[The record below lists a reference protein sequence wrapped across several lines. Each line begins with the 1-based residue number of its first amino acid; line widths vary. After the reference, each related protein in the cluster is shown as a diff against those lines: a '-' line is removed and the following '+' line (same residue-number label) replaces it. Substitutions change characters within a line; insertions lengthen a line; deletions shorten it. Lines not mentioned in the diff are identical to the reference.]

1 MQHPAIGMEDL
12 EVCIVWNRCR
22 RRRWP
27 EGRELVFTPEETRKR
42 RNVLLHCWAGSGW
55 RDGPGGRMKVEP
67 GSCFWSRPGWSYRAG
82 QTPDDPLGITA
93 IHFDLM
99 DRAGG
104 WVEPARVVVP
114 SERLTCRH
122 PALVEAT
129 TRWIAELAM
138 ATREAAGPEP
148 ETREGANRI
157 LHGLLLLLL
166 RETELSRRGVEHR
179 IAWPELT
186 AFVHEHLHERPSV
199 EALARHA
206 HMTRSHFSRVF
217 KERLGVSPQEYI
229 IGARIDLAKQ
239 LLRETDL
246 PVGEVGLHA
255 GYQDPFRF
263 AKQFRQR
270 TGHSPSQYRN
280 ALAAPTGNGLAE
292 EPRRH
297 IT

>member
-122 PALVEAT
+122 PAHGHGAANPARRRRRGRAEPHWAVASLRGRSRRQRAARCTVRPVCSRGM
-129 TRWIAELAM
+129 RWGPVLA
-138 ATREAAGPEP
+138 
-148 ETREGANRI
+148 
-157 LHGLLLLLL
+157 LGLL
-166 RETELSRRGVEHR
+166 
-179 IAWPELT
+179 
-186 AFVHEHLHERPSV
+186 RP
-199 EALARHA
+199 
-206 HMTRSHFSRVF
+206 T
-217 KERLGVSPQEYI
+217 P
-229 IGARIDLAKQ
+229 
-239 LLRETDL
+239 
-246 PVGEVGLHA
+246 
-255 GYQDPFRF
+255 
-263 AKQFRQR
+263 
-270 TGHSPSQYRN
+270 
-280 ALAAPTGNGLAE
+280 
-292 EPRRH
+292 
-297 IT
+297 

>member
-1 MQHPAIGMEDL
+1 MFPSIA
-12 EVCIVWNRCR
+12 WNRCR

-27 EGRELVFTPEETRKR
+27 KGRELVFSPEETRKR
-42 RNVLLHCWAGSGW
+42 RNVLLYCWAGSGW
-55 RDGPGGRMKVEP
+55 REGPGGRLKVEP
-67 GSCFWSRPGWSYRAG
+67 GCCFWSKPGWSYRAG

-99 DRAGG
+99 DRAGD
-104 WVEPARVVVP
+104 WVEPARVAAP
-114 SERLTCRH
+114 SEKLICRH
-122 PALVEAT
+122 PAMVEST
-129 TRWIAELAM
+129 TRWIADLAI
-138 ATREAAGPEP
+138 ATREATGPSP

-157 LHGLLLLLL
+157 LHGLLVLLL
-166 RETELSRRGVEHR
+166 RESEMLRGGMENR

-186 AFVHEHLHERPSV
+186 AFIDDNLHEMPSV
-199 EALARHA
+199 EALAGHA

-217 KERLGVSPQEYI
+217 KERVGVSPQEYM

-255 GYQDPFRF
+255 GYRDAFRF

-270 TGHSPSQYRN
+270 TGQSPSQYRI
-280 ALAAPTGNGLAE
+280 GLSAVQG
-292 EPRRH
+292 RA
-297 IT
+297 